1 MGLRVANCW
10 NSVARYLVAYADFY
24 HFFPNN
30 FCIVIQRTVEVIN
43 RAGLH
48 TRPAAAIVKLA
59 SQFKSEF
66 FIIKDGFRIN
76 GKSIIGV
83 MTLAAAKGSKLEL
96 EFDGPDEEQ
105 AANELASY
113 FSKGFEEVS

>member
-1 MGLRVANCW
+1 M
-10 NSVARYLVAYADFY
+10 
-24 HFFPNN
+24 
-30 FCIVIQRTVEVIN
+30 N

-66 FIIKDGFRIN
+66 YIIKDGFRIN

-83 MTLAAAKGSKLEL
+83 MTLAAAQGSQLQLEL
-96 EFDGPDEEQ
+96 DGPDEE
-105 AANELASY
+105 AAATLLADY
-113 FSKGFEEVS
+113 FEKGFEEMES